1 MTDERKIANKIAS
14 TWDGRIDKGV
24 WQILFSANQLL
35 YKANI
40 EADILYQQLNSLRK
54 NIEKGTIVFNSWTEV
69 QKKAQIDL
77 LAVLAEKMLEGQ
89 RGIEL
94 AMGAIGKS
102 GNTFEKAER
111 LAKKMI

>member
-54 NIEKGTIVFNSWTEV
+54 NIEKGTIVFNSW
-69 QKKAQIDL
+69 
-77 LAVLAEKMLEGQ
+77 
-89 RGIEL
+89 GIEL